1 MKNVR
6 ESDKLLSGGEKAVRR
21 EDYEAIPGEREDSG
35 QDQKG
40 SGEREDSRQDLEIVW
55 KSDTQEENG
64 INYQF
69 FEYKRK

>member
-1 MKNVR
+1 M
-6 ESDKLLSGGEKAVRR
+6 RR